1 MSKSPSNKRRGGSAS
16 SRPGNMKLGR
26 GLSALMS
33 DISVPAAPKKMPAKK
48 PVAKKTKPKPKAVTA
63 KAPTSTRGTQEI
75 SIDRIERNPDQ
86 PRRHFDK
93 ALMFQLTNSI
103 RDKGVLQ
110 PILVRPLPRSY
121 EAKGL
126 KIKGRYQIVAGE
138 RRWQA
143 ALQAGLDSIPAL
155 VRALSDREVLEVG
168 VVENVQRADLNPI
181 EEARAY
187 QTLKD
192 QFGRKQDDIAKAI
205 GKSRSHVANVMRLL
219 NLPARAQ
226 ELLANGDISA
236 GHARAILSA
245 PDPQSLAD
253 AILENGL
260 SVRQAEEWVRAVRK
274 AADGNVRLY
283 KPEPKQKD
291 ADTRAIEKSLT
302 EHLGLAVTLNHKSPG
317 GSLTIKYQTPDQLD
331 ELIERLKRG

>member
-1 MSKSPSNKRRGGSAS
+1 MSKPPS
-16 SRPGNMKLGR
+16 KLGR

-33 DISVPAAPKKMPAKK
+33 DVSVPVTPKKTQAKK
-48 PVAKKTKPKPKAVTA
+48 QTTKKTPITKAGTKGKAASKKPPAQ
-63 KAPTSTRGTQEI
+63 APTNTRGIQEI
-75 SIDRIERNPDQ
+75 LIDRLERNPDQ
-86 PRRHFDK
+86 PRRYFDK

-121 EAKGL
+121 EAKGK

-143 ALQAGLDSIPAL
+143 ALQAKLDSIPAL
-155 VRALSDREVLEVG
+155 VRELSDREVLEVG

-187 QTLKD
+187 QTLKEE
-192 QFGRKQDDIAKAI
+192 FGRKQDDIAKAI

-226 ELLANGDISA
+226 ELLSNGEISA

-253 AILENGL
+253 AIVENGL

-283 KPEPKQKD
+283 TPEPKRKD
-291 ADTRAIEKSLT
+291 ADTRAVEKSLS
-302 EHLGLAVTLNHKSPG
+302 EHLGLKTTINHKSPG
-317 GSLTIKYQTPDQLD
+317 GSVTIKYQNPDQLD
-331 ELIERLKRG
+331 ELIARLKRG